1 MKEKSLLKREVAES
15 FGEDKTLKFISDG
28 MLGKLTRWLRMLGH
42 NVKYSNKL
50 DDAQLIMIAKKEKR
64 ILLSRDL
71 ELYQQ
76 ATAKGV
82 DAFYLEGKTEEG
94 KLAELAKRFNI
105 KLDID
110 MATSRC
116 PKCNALVKPVSKE
129 KVADKV
135 EKSTFA
141 YYDEFWECPKCGQ
154 IYWQGAHW
162 TRIRTTLGK
171 AKEILKKTRSKN
183 NR

>member
-1 MKEKSLLKREVAES
+1 M
-15 FGEDKTLKFISDG
+15 
-28 MLGKLTRWLRMLGH
+28 
-42 NVKYSNKL
+42 KYSNEL
-50 DDAQLIMIAKKEKR
+50 DDAQLITITRKERR
-64 ILLSRDL
+64 ILLTRDL

-82 DAFYLEGKTEEG
+82 DAFYLEGKTETA

-110 MATSRC
+110 MTTSRC
-116 PKCNALVKPVSKE
+116 PKCNVRVETIPKE
-129 KVADKV
+129 KVVDKV

-141 YYDEFWECPKCGQ
+141 YYNEFWECPKCGQ

-162 TRIRTTLGK
+162 KRIRKTLEA
-171 AKEILKKTRSKN
+171 AKEITEKPHQNEKEK
-183 NR
+183 